1 MTPPAPAPAPAP
13 KRRFFSDGR
22 GIWYID
28 RLWPHADGLPT
39 EDLAIADVREL
50 DEVCWFND
58 TWGVRPTCRLVI
70 EHCQR
75 ILAAD
80 LSYPVM
86 LTPDGSILDGV
97 HRIAK
102 ALMNG
107 QTTVKAVRIREM
119 PPPDETLSPD
129 DPRYKAP
136 APDG

>member
-1 MTPPAPAPAPAP
+1 MADTPP

-28 RLWPHADGLPT
+28 RLWPLADGLPV
-39 EDLAIADVREL
+39 EDLAISQVREL

-80 LSYPVM
+80 LSYPVI
-86 LTPDGSILDGV
+86 LGPDGSVLDGV

-102 ALMNG
+102 AWLNG
-107 QTTVKAVRIREM
+107 QTTVKAVRIPTL
-119 PPPDETLSPD
+119 PPADETISPD
-129 DPRYKAP
+129 DPRYEAP
-136 APDG
+136 AAQP